1 MHTPYGTCIHGPV
14 LNHIRIMKHHNYAMS
29 VASVHARYQV
39 RKIEVTSQVKSSP
52 QDRSDKSSRV
62 RTSCEHLP
70 KHWNPAQWGRRG
82 QRPGSCMRSLELIQ
96 THWNA
101 TGSVHVLPC
110 EVLNSSKHTGTPR
123 AATTSFHPKY
133 WTNPKKHLNPD
144 DRHGQY
150 PVLPYEVLNYSKN
163 TWTQITATGSDH
175 VLPCEVLNLAPL
187 RYIRSF
193 TLFMCWVRGRTAADH
208 LRHGGVTLSAFCPSI
223 L

>member
-39 RKIEVTSQVKSSP
+39 RKIEVTTQVKSSP

-70 KHWNPAQWGRRG
+70 KHWNPAHGGRRG

-101 TGSVHVLPC
+101 TGSV
-110 EVLNSSKHTGTPR
+110 
-123 AATTSFHPKY
+123 
-133 WTNPKKHLNPD
+133 
-144 DRHGQY
+144 
-150 PVLPYEVLNYSKN
+150 
-163 TWTQITATGSDH
+163 H